1 MFHQINITIY
11 GSTIRVQ
18 SKDASTLDVLKTEFR
33 HFLVTTDPSPD
44 FILTLIPTLAP
55 AGLLPALA
63 ATRISQNSITYDEG
77 ARRWNDYFG
86 KALSCYDYDAK
97 EGVLYS
103 ADADLIHEVAY
114 LMILS
119 LTGKDLDLR
128 GWHKI
133 HACAFRYKGRDAVI
147 MLPSGGGK
155 TTLFLELSRIPGV
168 TLLSDDTP
176 LVDEQGRV
184 HPFPL
189 RLGIEKLPDHLANRK
204 SEFTLFRRQH
214 FCDKW
219 LIPLDQLGAPIA
231 QGPSGKVML
240 FIGQRHNELQSQIF
254 RVGPVRMLRALAEHM
269 IIGIGLPMVIEYFVR
284 HTWRD
289 WGTLIRIA
297 LKRSWAAIKL
307 VQAAESAV
315 FVMGTRPSDN
325 ARRLIE
331 YLERT

>member
-18 SKDASTLDVLKTEFR
+18 SKDASTLAVLKTEFR
-33 HFLVTTDPSPD
+33 HFLVGESRAPD
-44 FILTLIPTLAP
+44 FILTLISAAAP
-55 AGLLPALA
+55 QGLLPRLKAS
-63 ATRISQNSITYDEG
+63 RISKNSVTYDEG

-86 KALSCYDYDAK
+86 RALSCYDYDAK

-103 ADADLIHEVAY
+103 ADADMLHEVAY
-114 LMILS
+114 LMVLS

-133 HACAFRYKGRDAVI
+133 HACAFRYQGRDAVV

-155 TTLFLELSRIPGV
+155 TTLFLELAQIPGV
-168 TLLSDDTP
+168 QLLSDDTP
-176 LVDEQGRV
+176 LIDTQGRV

-189 RLGIEKLPDHLANRK
+189 RLGIEKLPAHLAHRE

-231 QGPSGKVML
+231 HGASGQTVL
-240 FIGQRHNELQSQIF
+240 FIGERHNDPQSVLF
-254 RVGPVRMLRALAEHM
+254 RVGPGKLLRALAEHM
-269 IIGIGLPMVIEYFVR
+269 IVGIGLPMVLEYFVR

-289 WGTLIRIA
+289 WGTLTRIA
-297 LKRSWAAIKL
+297 LKRTWAALRLQQGSQGHMFIMGSDP
-307 VQAAESAV
+307 AA
-315 FVMGTRPSDN
+315 N
-325 ARRLIE
+325 ARKLIQYVERL
-331 YLERT
+331 

>member
-33 HFLVTTDPSPD
+33 HFLVTEALAPD
-44 FILTLIPTLAP
+44 FILTLIPVSAP
-55 AGLLPALA
+55 AGLLPSLKA
-63 ATRISQNSITYDEG
+63 ARISKNSVTYDEG

-103 ADADLIHEVAY
+103 ADPDMMHEVAY

-128 GWHKI
+128 GHHKI
-133 HACAFRYKGRDAVI
+133 HACAFRYQGRDAVI

-155 TTLFLELSRIPGV
+155 TTLFLELAQIPGV
-168 TLLSDDTP
+168 ALLSDDTP
-176 LVDEQGRV
+176 LIDTQGRV

-189 RLGIEKLPDHLANRK
+189 RLGIEKLPPHLAQRQND
-204 SEFTLFRRQH
+204 FTLFRRQH

-231 QGPSGKVML
+231 QGPSGQTLL
-240 FIGQRHNELQSQIF
+240 FIGERHNGPQSIIF
-254 RVGPVRMLRALAEHM
+254 RVGPVTLLRALGEHM
-269 IIGIGLPMVIEYFVR
+269 IIGIGLPMVLEYFVR
-284 HTWRD
+284 HTWHD
-289 WGTLIRIA
+289 WGTLTRIA
-297 LKRSWAAIKL
+297 LKRTWAALRLMQTAQGHRFI
-307 VQAAESAV
+307 
-315 FVMGTRPSDN
+315 MGSDPVAN
-325 ARRLIE
+325 ARKLIQH
-331 YLERT
+331 LEQL